1 MLVEHQP
8 LGSLGFAKPSEIP
21 RCKNSIPPGFVLRK
35 SPRLRETEFSGP
47 AAFYVGSSCDVAIGC
62 PARLICINANTL
74 MSLSLIFNQFVGW
87 LVGEIKKNKTTLNN
101 VNEDFCSWKRLYARG
116 IAVERCPAIFWR
128 TAFWHSSSHSGSLRG
143 S

>member
-1 MLVEHQP
+1 MLVERQP
-8 LGSLGFAKPSEIP
+8 LSSLRFAKSSEIP
-21 RCKNSIPPGFVLRK
+21 RCKNSMPPGCVLRK

-87 LVGEIKKNKTTLNN
+87 LVGEIEKNETTLSIING
-101 VNEDFCSWKRLYARG
+101 DFCSWKRLCARG

-128 TAFWHSSSHSGSLRG
+128 TAFWRSSSHSGLLRG